1 MFSNIR
7 YFLRSRFRNTAE
19 EEYSEVEPEVQT
31 EITEIMPSTRRKKC
45 GFCRE
50 EGHFVTICNNA
61 DVLNGRQRIRQF
73 IGDMNSEETIDPWLH
88 QTPFILLKAIACSFR
103 IVKFNESMS
112 ARMLR
117 NKVLTYI
124 LTQQAS
130 NIILTNRLL
139 EVNDILHRITT
150 NRQPVLP
157 TEPIDVYETLSIKV
171 EDSLDIIETVQCPV
185 CYDEISSEQK
195 KMNCGHAFCGECTD
209 KLLKNSI
216 KPNFLC
222 SYAKCPLCRERIH
235 TISSFVKPLNNID
248 FEL

>member
-1 MFSNIR
+1 MFSNSR
-7 YFLRSRFRNTAE
+7 YFLRSRFRNNI
-19 EEYSEVEPEVQT
+19 EEYSDVEPDAIVT
-31 EITEIMPSTRRKKC
+31 TSSTTRRKKC

-73 IGDMNSEETIDPWLH
+73 IGDMNNEDTIEPWLH
-88 QTPFILLKAIACSFR
+88 GTPFLLLKAIACSFR
-103 IVKFNESMS
+103 IVTFRESMS
-112 ARMLR
+112 ARLLR

-124 LTQQAS
+124 LTQQAT
-130 NIILTNRLL
+130 NIILTNRRL
-139 EVNDILHRITT
+139 EINDRLHRIASVT
-150 NRQPVLP
+150 QPVIL
-157 TEPIDVYETLSIKV
+157 ESIDVYEILSINI

-195 KMNCGHAFCGECTD
+195 KMNCGHSFCGDCTD

-216 KPNFLC
+216 KPYLLHSC
-222 SYAKCPLCRERIH
+222 AKCPLCRERIH
-235 TISSFVKPLNNID
+235 TINNFTKPLNNID

>member
-1 MFSNIR
+1 MFSNSR
-7 YFLRSRFRNTAE
+7 YFLRSRFRNNI
-19 EEYSEVEPEVQT
+19 EEYSDVEPDAIVT
-31 EITEIMPSTRRKKC
+31 TSSTTRRKKC

-73 IGDMNSEETIDPWLH
+73 IGDMNNEDTIEPWLH
-88 QTPFILLKAIACSFR
+88 QTPYSLMKAIACSFR
-103 IVKFNESMS
+103 IVSFRQNIT

-117 NKVLTYI
+117 DKVMTYI
-124 LTQQAS
+124 LSQQAR
-130 NIILTNRLL
+130 NIIFSNRRL
-139 EVNDILHRITT
+139 EINDRLHRIAAVTSMD
-150 NRQPVLP
+150 
-157 TEPIDVYETLSIKV
+157 EPIDVYETLSINV
-171 EDSLDIIETVQCPV
+171 ENTLDILENVQCPV

-195 KMNCGHAFCGECTD
+195 KMNCGHSFCGDCTD

-216 KPNFLC
+216 K
-222 SYAKCPLCRERIH
+222 SYLLHSCAKCPLCRERIH